1 MVLES
6 QFAQFAHVAG
16 RRIDLAP
23 GERVRTAVHCTHA
36 PQAFLALAQQAGLRV
51 PQDLSIIGFDDI
63 PGVKAITTD

>member
-51 PQDLSIIGFDDI
+51 EKTWSDTHNLIALHCM
-63 PGVKAITTD
+63 VAT